1 MAFPKTFLSRD
12 NFRLAF
18 TRVVRGANKDYKAY
32 YRHLFPSY
40 DLGLED
46 NLNDL
51 LDDIRRGRYFARHGV
66 VVHQPKRNGILRPL
80 TLLSLQDVIVYQALM
95 NYVAAQFEKDQL
107 AYALKRSF
115 GAVFS
120 GRSSPFFY
128 RSWKAC
134 YGEYNNALTRAYR
147 AGNKYV
153 ADFDLVSFYELID
166 HNLLRKCL
174 SKRVTSPEVLNLLF
188 DCLNEWTLDR
198 AGDHIG
204 HGVPQGPE
212 PSAFLAE
219 CYLLHFDQLKFKN
232 IHYFRYVDDIKL
244 LASDEVP
251 LRRALMRLDLCSK
264 DLGLV
269 PQAQKIGCR
278 KVTSLK
284 DLLKN
289 VPSALAAAAPGRLA
303 KKTSQKQLLDMLR
316 KSLRRNGKTLDICDN
331 TSFKFALNRLGP
343 RKDVLRRIALLLVH
357 RPDCSWA
364 MAQYLRKFP
373 ANEQAADILLRALQR
388 DPTYDAA
395 AANYINAMD
404 VCEPES
410 GYTKYRRVIQTA
422 NRRSEERSIQLRIA
436 SLTFRGRRASGLKAV
451 GIVERE
457 ADPRVKSILIDRI
470 FGDDPAAPFDVKPCL
485 GLLEQATSD
494 PDPDLAR
501 YAAAQILFCW
511 PSSAKRWKPSGTVNR
526 SVRLLLMSLGLRR
539 RAPRKGGVLDAF
551 FVDKMKIGIKVP
563 WRRALGPD
571 FRDAE
576 QRCIRLQR
584 LQLGDPS
591 AWVLMLDTFNE
602 VLLYAMARVHPS
614 LKARFK
620 LLSGKNHHPDIGAW
634 LREPKLAAVV
644 PARLQWWQE
653 VHSTRVRADLAHA
666 KAKKTGQRTRPVSF
680 GTANRIRKRAQ
691 AAFAE
696 LLKEWMK
703 VL

>member
-1 MAFPKTFLSRD
+1 MGYPRAFLSVD
-12 NFRLAF
+12 NFKLAF
-18 TRVVRGANKDYKAY
+18 TRVVRGANKEYKAY

-40 DLGLED
+40 DLGLEE
-46 NLNDL
+46 NLKDL
-51 LDDIRRGRYFARHGV
+51 IGDIRRGRYCASHGV
-66 VVHQPKRNGILRPL
+66 VVHQPKKSGILRPL
-80 TLLSLQDVIVYQALM
+80 TLLSFQDLIVYQALM
-95 NYVAAQFEKDQL
+95 NYIAAKFEKDQSVH
-107 AYALKRSF
+107 ALKRSF
-115 GAVFS
+115 GAIFS
-120 GRSSPFFY
+120 GKSSPFFY
-128 RSWKAC
+128 RSWKVC
-134 YGEYNNALTRAYR
+134 YREYNEALTRAYK
-147 AGNKYV
+147 AGNRHV

-174 SKRVTSPEVLNLLF
+174 SKRVASPEVLDLLF

-198 AGDHIG
+198 AGEHIG

-219 CYLLHFDQLKFKN
+219 CFLLHFDELQFKN

-269 PQAQKIGCR
+269 PQAQKIECR

-289 VPSALAAAAPGRLA
+289 VPSALASATPSRLA
-303 KKTSQKQLLDMLR
+303 KKTSQKQLLELFR
-316 KSLRRNGKTLDICDN
+316 KSLRRNGKILDIDDN
-331 TSFKFALNRLGP
+331 TGFKFALNRLRP
-343 RKDVLRRIALLLVH
+343 RKDVLRRIAPLLVH

-373 ANEQAADILLRALQR
+373 ANEQAADILLKALQR

-404 VCEPES
+404 VCEPKS

-436 SLTFRGRRASGLKAV
+436 SLTFRGRRMSAPKAV
-451 GIVERE
+451 DLVKKET
-457 ADPRVKSILIDRI
+457 DPRVKSILIHRI
-470 FGDDPAAPFDVKPCL
+470 FGDDPGAPFDMKPCL
-485 GLLEQATSD
+485 ELLEEAASESD
-494 PDPDLAR
+494 PDFAR
-501 YAAAQILFCW
+501 YAAGQILFSW

-526 SVRLLLMSLGLRR
+526 SVKLLLLSLGLRR
-539 RAPRKGGVLDAF
+539 RAPRKGGILDAF
-551 FVDKMKIGIKVP
+551 FLEKIKIAIKMP
-563 WRRALGPD
+563 WRRALGSD

-576 QRCIRLQR
+576 QRCVRLQR
-584 LQLGDPS
+584 LQLGDRS

-602 VLLYAMARVHPS
+602 VLLYAMARKHPT

-620 LLSGKNHHPDIGAW
+620 QLSGKNHHPDIGAW
-634 LREPKLAAVV
+634 LNEQLLAGVLSAHIV
-644 PARLQWWQE
+644 WWQD
-653 VHSTRVRADLAHA
+653 VHSTRVKADLAHA

-680 GTANRIRKRAQ
+680 DTADKLWKRAQ
-691 AAFAE
+691 AAWAE
-696 LLKEWMK
+696 LLREWRK
-703 VL
+703 IL